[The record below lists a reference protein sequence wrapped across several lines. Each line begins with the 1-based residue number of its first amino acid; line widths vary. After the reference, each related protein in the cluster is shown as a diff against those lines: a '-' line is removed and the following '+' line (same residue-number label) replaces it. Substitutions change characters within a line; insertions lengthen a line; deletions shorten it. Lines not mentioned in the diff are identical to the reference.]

1 MDENIPCKF
10 FRNHS
15 STFPHIV
22 LQTYAFDFI
31 RVDVALAH
39 ESFIG
44 SLNRYRYHWHAKG
57 DVSRAL
63 AETILMA
70 DLNPLLAEEL
80 PSALISKV
88 VAVLTTEDFVVTRP
102 RTATLLRGRWARGSK
117 SPERSV
123 SYSS

>member
-80 PSALISKV
+80 AASARERAEKEWLSSPPPQK
-88 VAVLTTEDFVVTRP
+88 
-102 RTATLLRGRWARGSK
+102 TLSFFSCGL
-117 SPERSV
+117 PL
-123 SYSS
+123 